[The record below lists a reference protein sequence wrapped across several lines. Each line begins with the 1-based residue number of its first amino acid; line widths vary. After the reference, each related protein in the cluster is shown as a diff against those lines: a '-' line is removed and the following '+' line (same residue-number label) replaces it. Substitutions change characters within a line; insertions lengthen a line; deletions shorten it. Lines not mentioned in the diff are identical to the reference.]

1 VRTISN
7 CARRGTTFQRE
18 ADVVLTLQD
27 GRVLDGFLRRF
38 EHLLERER
46 VLFEPWQVDE
56 VFPQQRGA

>member
-1 VRTISN
+1 
-7 CARRGTTFQRE
+7 
-18 ADVVLTLQD
+18 VLTLQD